1 VPRIADEISPLE
13 FLQLVAEP
21 HRWQMLRE
29 LTRSD
34 RRVGELTELLDE
46 PQNLVS
52 YHLAELRRAG
62 LVSAR
67 RSSAD
72 GRDNYYRVEPRRC
85 GELLRSAGT
94 ALQPGL
100 RLGLLPPEPV
110 EIRGRRSP
118 RVLFLCTG
126 NSARSQMAEALLE
139 RLSDRQIQAGSAG
152 SHPKPLHPNAVRVMA
167 ERGIDISRRPTKH
180 LSRFVRTR
188 FDRVITL
195 CDKVREVCPE
205 FPGQPTTAHWSMADP
220 AATEGDT
227 DADTYPVFE
236 RTADDIENRIG
247 PLIAQITA
255 AANEGGSHDR
265 RGNREHSLH
274 GR

>member
-1 VPRIADEISPLE
+1 MPTTAGEISPLE

-72 GRDNYYRVEPRRC
+72 GRDNYYRVEPKRC
-85 GELLRSAGT
+85 GELLSSAGA
-94 ALQPGL
+94 ALHPGL
-100 RLGLLPPEPV
+100 RVGLLAPSPV
-110 EIRGRRSP
+110 EISGRRVP

-139 RLSDRQIQAGSAG
+139 HRSDDQIQARSAG
-152 SHPKPLHPNAVRVMA
+152 SHPKPLHPSAVRAMA
-167 ERGIDISRRPTKH
+167 ERGIDISGRQTKN

-205 FPGQPTTAHWSMADP
+205 FPGHPTSAHWSMADP
-220 AATEGDT
+220 AA
-227 DADTYPVFE
+227 ADTYPVFE
-236 RTADDIENRIG
+236 RTADEIETRVG
-247 PLIAQITA
+247 LLIAQMTA
-255 AANEGGSHDR
+255 DAEER
-265 RGNREHSLH
+265 RAS
-274 GR
+274 

>member
-1 VPRIADEISPLE
+1 MPRTVDEISPLG
-13 FLQLVAEP
+13 FLQLLAEP
-21 HRWQMLRE
+21 HRWRLLNE

-34 RRVGELTELLDE
+34 RRVGELTELLAE

-72 GRDNYYRVEPRRC
+72 GRDTYYRVEPKRC
-85 GELLRSAGT
+85 GELLISAGA

-100 RLGLLPPEPV
+100 RLSVLPPELV
-110 EIRGRRSP
+110 RLRGRRSP

-126 NSARSQMAEALLE
+126 NSSRSQMAEALLE
-139 RLSDRQIQAGSAG
+139 HLSGGRIKARSAG
-152 SHPKPLHPNAVRVMA
+152 SHPKPLHPNTVRVMA
-167 ERGIDISRRPTKH
+167 ERGIDVSGRRTTH
-180 LSRFVRTR
+180 LNRFARAR

-205 FPGQPTTAHWSMADP
+205 FDGHRSTAHWSMADP
-220 AATEGDT
+220 AAEGET
-227 DADTYPVFE
+227 DAETYPAFG
-236 RTADDIENRIG
+236 RTADDIEDRIVR
-247 PLIAQITA
+247 LIAHMTA
-255 AANEGGSHDR
+255 EER
-265 RGNREHSLH
+265 RAS
-274 GR
+274 